1 MEGGP
6 AGKRAEATP
15 LTHKSIGTHGQV
27 GNTSPILP
35 ISTTQSVWCGKEDTG
50 TGTKTEP
57 EMERPD
63 PRPPGEW
70 VPGWDQDLECTMP
83 QS

>member
-15 LTHKSIGTHGQV
+15 LTHKSISTHGRV
-27 GNTSPILP
+27 GSLLNPSPILP
-35 ISTTQSVWCGKEDTG
+35 ISITQSVWCGKEDTG

-57 EMERPD
+57 EWRD
-63 PRPPGEW
+63 QIPGLL
-70 VPGWDQDLECTMP
+70 GSGYQAGTKT
-83 QS
+83 